1 MRTPNKQQPKKIPP
15 PNFSGDLRS
24 PMKLVVGGVNAL
36 RTATPKVGGSK
47 LQASL
52 ADPLPRPSHPTSIG
66 NTQSNPSFFST
77 MTQGAALGLGSSV
90 GHRMVDGLFFEPQ
103 ENKKIWSESQ
113 SDSTTK
119 SGASEACKGLCPD
132 TPKNKEPTI
141 TFDDPYLCN
150 KKMEQY
156 VKCTHE
162 QSNHSICDKLYDNY
176 LQCVSSHLERE

>member
-1 MRTPNKQQPKKIPP
+1 MVRERSSQQLTPSNTE
-15 PNFSGDLRS
+15 GVLRS
-24 PMKLVVGGVNAL
+24 L
-36 RTATPKVGGSK
+36 S
-47 LQASL
+47 
-52 ADPLPRPSHPTSIG
+52 
-66 NTQSNPSFFST
+66 
-77 MTQGAALGLGSSV
+77 QGAALGMGSSV

-103 ENKKIWSESQ
+103 ENKKIYS
-113 SDSTTK
+113 
-119 SGASEACKGLCPD
+119 D

-141 TFDDPYLCN
+141 TFDDPYICN